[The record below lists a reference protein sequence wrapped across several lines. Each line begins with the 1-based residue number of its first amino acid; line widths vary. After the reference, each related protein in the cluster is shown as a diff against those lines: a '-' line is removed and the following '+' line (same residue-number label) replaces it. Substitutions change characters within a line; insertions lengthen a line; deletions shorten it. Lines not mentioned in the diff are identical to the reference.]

1 MVRASSGSKGRRWL
15 TFAVA
20 GALVLAVGPL
30 GCGDDDE
37 PEVDTVELQLINYTG
52 LAGLEAF
59 VGIDG
64 VSERTY
70 ELGQSGETYDDWT
83 KVDYPFTS
91 GLVVQF
97 VLFNQDG
104 DELAAGSCTVSDAV
118 ALDYARVDF
127 FEGSVG
133 CSCGFEGTSGCEPG
147 NQ

>member
-1 MVRASSGSKGRRWL
+1 MVRWNSGSKGRRWL
-15 TFAVA
+15 TFVVA

-37 PEVDTVELQLINYTG
+37 PEVDTVELQLINNTG
-52 LAGLEAF
+52 LAGLEVF
-59 VGIDG
+59 IGVEGIP
-64 VSERTY
+64 ERTY
-70 ELGQSGETYDDWT
+70 ELDESGETYEDWT

-118 ALDYARVDF
+118 ALDYARVNF
-127 FEGSVG
+127 FEGLVG
-133 CSCGFEGTSGCEPG
+133 CSCGFEGTTGCQPG